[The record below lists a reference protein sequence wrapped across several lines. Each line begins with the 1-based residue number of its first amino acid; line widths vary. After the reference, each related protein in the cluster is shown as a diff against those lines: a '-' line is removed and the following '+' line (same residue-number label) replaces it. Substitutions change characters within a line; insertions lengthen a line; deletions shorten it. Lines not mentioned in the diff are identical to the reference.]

1 MLRRA
6 PVTVALLVAI
16 GAVYAADALVG
27 DHLLLRLGAN
37 HEPAVEAGQYWRLL
51 TSVFLH
57 LGLLHLAVNCWA
69 LYQLGSL
76 LEIWLGSA
84 RLALVFLVSGLA
96 GSLASVVFTL
106 AGTNGVSA
114 GASGAIFGI
123 LGALIAFLARRRDR
137 LRPAARSLLWQLL
150 FWAGVNVVLGI
161 RVEIIDNA
169 AHMGGFAAG
178 LALGFFLRERAVD
191 RRPPVYQPAPEV
203 QPPSADPVS
212 TSGEPRSFGRYDSTG
227 S

>member
-76 LEIWLGSA
+76 LEGLGSA

-191 RRPPVYQPAPEV
+191 CRPPAYPAPPEY